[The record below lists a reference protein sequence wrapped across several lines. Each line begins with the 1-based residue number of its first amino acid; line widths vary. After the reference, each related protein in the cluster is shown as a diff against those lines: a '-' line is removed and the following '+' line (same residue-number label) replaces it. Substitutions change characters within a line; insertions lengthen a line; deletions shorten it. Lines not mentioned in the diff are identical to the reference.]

1 VKGRAYD
8 GDASAAAALGLALET
23 VLKLFAPFLPF
34 ATEEVWS
41 WWREGSIHR
50 SGWPTA
56 APLRDGA
63 AGAGTDVLA
72 VAASVLGEIRKAK
85 TEAKRSMRT
94 DVVRAVVVDTPERVA
109 LVRLAA
115 ADLSE
120 AGRVAD
126 LALADGDAPS
136 VTVELAPPK

>member
-1 VKGRAYD
+1 M
-8 GDASAAAALGLALET
+8 ALET

-50 SGWPTA
+50 SPWPSA
-56 APLRDGA
+56 EPLRAGA
-63 AGAGTDVLA
+63 AATSTDVLTA
-72 VAASVLGEIRKAK
+72 TAAALGEIRKAK

-94 DVVRAVVVDTPERVA
+94 DVVRAVVTDSAERAALLRPAAVD
-109 LVRLAA
+109 LA
-115 ADLSE
+115 E

-126 LALADGDAPS
+126 LQITDGEAFS
-136 VTVELAPPK
+136 VSVELAPPED